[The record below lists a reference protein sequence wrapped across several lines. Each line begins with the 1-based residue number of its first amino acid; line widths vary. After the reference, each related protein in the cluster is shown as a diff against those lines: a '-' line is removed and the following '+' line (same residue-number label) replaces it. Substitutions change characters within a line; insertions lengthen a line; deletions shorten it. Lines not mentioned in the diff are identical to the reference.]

1 MTPRTWPR
9 WPAIALA
16 ILFTAARPA
25 PAQHMD
31 KALFLEIATG
41 PDEEARALLLV
52 YLRGALNGLESANMT
67 LRRRGEAR
75 LFCPPAEPPIDPD
88 WMINE
93 LLGYLKRYPAIPD
106 TVSIAVIGT
115 FALQEAY
122 PCEQRSGG

>member
-1 MTPRTWPR
+1 MKRGTWPW

-16 ILFTAARPA
+16 GILAAARPA

-41 PDEEARALLLV
+41 ADEEARALLLV

-67 LRRRGEAR
+67 LTRRGAER

-93 LLGYLKRYPAIPD
+93 LLAYLKRYPAIPD

-122 PCEQRSGG
+122 PCERPTGG

>member
-1 MTPRTWPR
+1 M
-9 WPAIALA
+9 LA
-16 ILFTAARPA
+16 GVFVAARPA

-41 PDEEARALLLV
+41 VDDEARALLLV

-67 LRRRGEAR
+67 LTRRGAER
-75 LFCPPAEPPIDPD
+75 LFCAPAETPIDPD

-93 LLGYLKRYPAIPD
+93 LLAYLKRYPAIPD
-106 TVSIAVIGT
+106 NTSIAVIGA